1 MFELLPGIGVLLPD
15 GVGTL
20 RFGMDGAATR
30 RTLAGLGQVRSPGGL
45 DATWIFTVQWGDLEL
60 TACARGDRHDPEPG
74 DLLMA
79 YVVLSRAGHPR
90 RPIPGRGVVG
100 RGAPGPAWRGPAA
113 VPVVLDG
120 IDLFGYPAAEVLEA
134 LGDDR
139 YPELHF
145 QTAVP
150 GGYLPGVSFQAEPP
164 PGAGVHTAAG
174 TGAPDLACYEDMWT
188 TGRHDWQ
195 LERTSSG
202 YRIVMKGD
210 PPMDLLMCHDA
221 LADQIAA
228 NMLAAGVEVVAGHPA
243 S

>member
-1 MFELLPGIGVLLPD
+1 
-15 GVGTL
+15 
-20 RFGMDGAATR
+20 
-30 RTLAGLGQVRSPGGL
+30 
-45 DATWIFTVQWGDLEL
+45 
-60 TACARGDRHDPEPG
+60 
-74 DLLMA
+74 MA

-164 PGAGVHTAAG
+164 PGAACTLRP
-174 TGAPDLACYEDMWT
+174 APARRTSPATRTCGPPGGT
-188 TGRHDWQ
+188 TGS
-195 LERTSSG
+195 SSG
-202 YRIVMKGD
+202 R
-210 PPMDLLMCHDA
+210 
-221 LADQIAA
+221 AA
-228 NMLAAGVEVVAGHPA
+228 ATG
-243 S
+243 SS